1 MKIFVIPSKFDE
13 YINTY
18 DKEDHTF
25 WNKECKEILE
35 LKSLIRTHYL
45 TETNNVCFYCK
56 HQIPSQHG
64 RYWDIDHI
72 LPKSLYS
79 KFLFEPENLIVSC
92 VECNSAKGNKN
103 PHKSRKTNVKN
114 LPQGSDKYIFVHPF
128 YDNYDDHIQIKET
141 AKPNHHFLIKKTDKG
156 AKTIEFCNLSRFFQ
170 SYSDWDNVSF
180 KTIEVTDEMLDS
192 KQILSKQDIQALISS
207 RLNEVN
213 KLSALL
219 AEA

>member
-35 LKSLIRTHYL
+35 LKSLIRAHYL

-72 LPKSLYS
+72 LPKSLD
-79 KFLFEPENLIVSC
+79 LF
-92 VECNSAKGNKN
+92 
-103 PHKSRKTNVKN
+103 HKSKN
-114 LPQGSDKYIFVHPF
+114 D
-128 YDNYDDHIQIKET
+128 
-141 AKPNHHFLIKKTDKG
+141 
-156 AKTIEFCNLSRFFQ
+156 LSIADYLYRR
-170 SYSDWDNVSF
+170 
-180 KTIEVTDEMLDS
+180 
-192 KQILSKQDIQALISS
+192 ILNIQA
-207 RLNEVN
+207 
-213 KLSALL
+213 
-219 AEA
+219 

>member
-1 MKIFVIPSKFDE
+1 MSHFKF
-13 YINTY
+13 Y
-18 DKEDHTF
+18 
-25 WNKECKEILE
+25 
-35 LKSLIRTHYL
+35 SA
-45 TETNNVCFYCK
+45 NVCFYCK

-128 YDNYDDHIQIKET
+128 YDNYDDHIQIKRT
-141 AKPNHHFLIKKTDKG
+141 AEPNHHFLIKKTDKG

-170 SYSDWDNVSF
+170 SYSDWDSVSF
-180 KTIEVTDEMLDS
+180 KTIEVTDELLDS
-192 KQILSKQDIQALISS
+192 NQTLSKQDIQALINN
-207 RLNEVN
+207 RLKEVQA
-213 KLSALL
+213 LSALL
-219 AEA
+219 VEA